1 MDEGFLEIRSAI
13 QQDLS
18 DKPFDLAIILGSGLG
33 SLADQVEDATFWPY
47 DAFTCF
53 PPVSV
58 AGHKGRLIV
67 GTLFGWRV
75 LIFQGRHHLYEG
87 YNAREVSINVR
98 LASIL
103 GCRRLLLTNAVG
115 GINEGYRAGDFMY
128 VADHIN
134 MMGDN
139 PLRGMSQNPFIDL
152 SCLYQQSFFPALS
165 ELAKKEQIQLHHGIL
180 CAVQGPSYETPA
192 EIRAFKI
199 LGADVVSM
207 STVPEAIM
215 AKYLSMEVV
224 GLSFVSNV
232 AAGLSL
238 SPLHHDDVL
247 NAGRCAESQFCL
259 LVRHLIR
266 LWQSAGTSAKPH
278 PGVTD

>member
-1 MDEGFLEIRSAI
+1 MDEGLLEIRSVI
-13 QQDLS
+13 QKDLS

-47 DAFTCF
+47 DAFTSF
-53 PPVSV
+53 PPGSV
-58 AGHKGRLIV
+58 AGHKGRLII

-87 YNAREVSINVR
+87 YNARQVSINVR
-98 LASIL
+98 LASML

-115 GINEGYRAGDFMY
+115 GINKGYRPGDFMY
-128 VADHIN
+128 IADHIN

-139 PLRGMSQNPFIDL
+139 PLRGMNQNPFIDL
-152 SCLYQQSFFPALS
+152 SRLYQQSFFPALY
-165 ELAKKEQIQLHHGIL
+165 ELAKKEQIRLHRGIL
-180 CAVQGPSYETPA
+180 CAVQGPSYETPS
-192 EIRAFKI
+192 EIMAFKT
-199 LGADVVSM
+199 LGADVISM

-238 SPLHHDDVL
+238 SPLQHEDVL
-247 NAGRCAESQFCL
+247 NAGRCAESQFCSM
-259 LVRHLIR
+259 VRHLIR
-266 LWQSAGTSAKPH
+266 LWQSSGNSAEHH
-278 PGVTD
+278 PALPD